1 MKRSKLAWAAALL
14 LLLLAAQ
21 LLTNLRGESEQ
32 VKTTSEQVKA
42 VNVPIEMDVAT
53 SVKVQVYRGGQLVAE
68 QEKVGDRLLNNFW
81 VLVLNSFLGRYYNS
95 PLAIY
100 RVDGGTFTQPDWDYL
115 LGGSTANPSLAVGF
129 GSGGTDITFFDFEL
143 PSRLA
148 RVDVPSTAYS
158 LTDNGTHIIVTA
170 SGSWTASSAATVADV
185 GLYWRGYSYGS
196 STAFYV
202 LIARDTLPTP
212 IAVQANDV
220 VIATYTITI
229 AYNRPPFL
237 KNLAALIAN
246 YILGARNYGRAVNF
260 VTWGGTSTTVMDIG
274 YDYRAGGT
282 LVDSDNVQEYLY
294 IGVTS
299 DTRPYMPAMNSV
311 SILAETASYVTVL
324 RHYNSTHV
332 WFRLSA
338 ATILLPN
345 GGTVTGVFARIRDT
359 DITSGSGINAQQV
372 MVLYFPL
379 DQPVTVPAGSG
390 VKVEFTIYFRW

>member
-1 MKRSKLAWAAALL
+1 MKRGKLAWAAALL
-14 LLLLAAQ
+14 LLLLAA
-21 LLTNLRGESEQ
+21 LLTNLRGE
-32 VKTTSEQVKA
+32 SEQVKA

-68 QEKVGDRLLNNFW
+68 QEKVGDRLLYNFW
-81 VLVLNSFLGRYYNS
+81 ALILNSFFGRYYDS
-95 PLAIY
+95 PLTIY
-100 RVDGGTFTQPDWDYL
+100 RVDGTTFTRPDWGL
-115 LGGSTANPSLAVGF
+115 LHGGSTAYPLLAVGF

-148 RVDVPSTAYS
+148 RVDVPSTAYL

-170 SGSWTASSAATVADV
+170 SGSWTANRDAIVADV

-220 VIATYTITI
+220 VIATYTIAI
-229 AYNRPPFL
+229 AYSRPPFL
-237 KNLAALIAN
+237 RNLAALIAN
-246 YILGARNYGRAVNF
+246 CILGAGHYGRAVTF
-260 VTWGGTSTTVMDIG
+260 TTWSGASATAMDIG
-274 YDYRAGGT
+274 YDFGSGGGY
-282 LVDSDNVQEYLY
+282 DNVREYLY
-294 IGVTS
+294 VGVTS
-299 DTRPYMPAMNSV
+299 DQRPYMPALSSV
-311 SILAETASYVTVL
+311 SILAETTSGVTVNWG
-324 RHYNSTHV
+324 YNSTHV
-332 WFRLSA
+332 WFTLP
-338 ATILLPN
+338 ATSILIPG

-359 DITSGSGINAQQV
+359 DTDPTSSTNTQQV

-379 DQPVTVPAGSG
+379 DQPVRVPAGSG